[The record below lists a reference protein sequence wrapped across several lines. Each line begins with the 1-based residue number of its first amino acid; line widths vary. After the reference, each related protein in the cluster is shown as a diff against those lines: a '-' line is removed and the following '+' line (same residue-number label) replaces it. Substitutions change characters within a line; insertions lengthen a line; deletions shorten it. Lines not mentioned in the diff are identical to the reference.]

1 MINLTIPKMACDGC
15 AKSIKKVVLDIDAQA
30 QVEADPATKKCRST
44 AVLMKVFS
52 VPHSVQQGTQ
62 QIQLKKGLLIAG

>member
-30 QVEADPATKKCRST
+30 QVEADPATKKVQINSRIDESIFRTALST
-44 AVLMKVFS
+44 AGY
-52 VPHSVQQGTQ
+52 PTDP
-62 QIQLKKGLLIAG
+62 A